1 MNIVIIEDEPLAIDR
16 LSILLKQYDSNINIV
31 MQLHSV
37 QEAIDW
43 LTFNQHPDLL
53 FLDIHLSDGYS
64 FSIFEKIAYNKPIIF
79 TTAYDQYALKAF
91 EYNSIDYLLK
101 PITSKALNNAL
112 DKYKNIYTQLPST
125 QQTIETLQQSLTRK
139 RISAKAGAK
148 TFFVDLPE
156 IAYFIANDKLVHIVD
171 KTGNKLLV
179 NEKLDSYEKTL
190 PQESFFRINRSQIA
204 NISHLQYIK
213 PYVNNRLQLIMNVEK
228 QQDEMIVSRER
239 VASFK
244 LWAEGSAAIW

>member
-1 MNIVIIEDEPLAIDR
+1 MNIVIIEDEPLAADR
-16 LSILLKQYDSNINIV
+16 LSILIKQYDANIQIV
-31 MQLHSV
+31 AQLNSV
-37 QEAIDW
+37 HEAIDW
-43 LTFNQHPDLL
+43 LTFNTHPDIL

-64 FSIFEKIAYNKPIIF
+64 FSIFEQIAYSKPIVF

-101 PITSKALNNAL
+101 PITSKALCNAL
-112 DKYKNIYTQLPST
+112 DKYKNIYPQTTNT
-125 QQTIETLQQSLTRK
+125 QQIIETLQHNLPRK

-148 TFFVDLPE
+148 MFFIDLQD

-171 KTGNKLLV
+171 KEGNKLLV
-179 NEKLDSYEKTL
+179 NEKLDSYEKSL
-190 PQESFFRINRSQIA
+190 PQETFFRINRSQIA
-204 NISHLQYIK
+204 NIGHLQYIK
-213 PYVNNRLQLIMNVEK
+213 PYINNRLQLIMNVER

-244 LWAEGSAAIW
+244 LWAEGSSAIW